1 MEVSAIMQSEV
12 VSIRS
17 NASVREAILLL
28 EDWHIRHLPVV
39 DDGKLVGMVSDRDLR
54 DFRLPPIDEADDPDY
69 ADRMLSRAVSEAM
82 SEEVLTVAPE
92 DSLRSVVDAM
102 IDGRV
107 GAIPVVSD
115 ADGTVVGIVSYID
128 MLRIFR
134 DTLDE

>member
-17 NASVREAILLL
+17 SASVREAILLL

-69 ADRMLSRAVSEAM
+69 ADRMLSRPVSEAM

-107 GAIPVVSD
+107 GAIPVVRD
-115 ADGTVVGIVSYID
+115 VDGVVVGIVSYID